1 MKIEEARK
9 MADIAL
15 QQLAAAL
22 ERGQSETLRA
32 YLAAVGRF
40 HRYSLRNALLIAA
53 QRPDAQRVAGF
64 HTWRRLGRM
73 VRKGEH
79 GIAILAPVVR
89 RRREVTD
96 HGEDGATGPEHARDA
111 AKPDENVVA
120 WRGAFVFDV
129 SQTEG
134 RPLPEFSRPS
144 GDPGPYLEHLKT
156 FVQQRNITL
165 ASAEHLGGA
174 EGVSMGGRI
183 LIRTDLG
190 PAEELATLAHEC
202 AHELLHYSKD
212 QARPDR
218 SVRELEAEAVAYA
231 VCCGIGLDVRSS
243 SADYVQLYQGDAQ
256 KLAASLER
264 IQRSASEILAAIG
277 PDD

>member
-1 MKIEEARK
+1 MKIEEARR
-9 MADIAL
+9 MADTVL

-40 HRYSLRNALLIAA
+40 HRYSLRNALLIEA
-53 QRPDAQRVAGF
+53 QRPRAQRVAGF
-64 HTWRRLGRM
+64 HTWRRLERV

-89 RRREVTD
+89 RRRE
-96 HGEDGATGPEHARDA
+96 ATGRTEDELTSAQHKQDTAE
-111 AKPDENVVA
+111 PDEDVVA
-120 WRGAFVFDV
+120 FRGAYVFDI

-134 RPLPEFSRPS
+134 RPLPEFSRVG
-144 GDPGPYLEHLKT
+144 GDPGTYLERLKG
-156 FVQQRNITL
+156 FVQQRNIAL

-174 EGVSMGGRI
+174 DGASIGGRI
-183 LIRTDLG
+183 LIRTGLA
-190 PAEELATLAHEC
+190 PAEQLATLAHEC
-202 AHELLHYSKD
+202 AHELMHASED
-212 QARPDR
+212 SARPDR

-231 VCCGIGLDVRSS
+231 VCCGVGLDVSSS
-243 SADYVQLYQGDAQ
+243 SADYILLYQGDAQ

-264 IQRSASEILAAIG
+264 IQRTATEILAAIG
-277 PDD
+277 PGA